1 MGNGGSERGRESV
14 ESVKIEAPSRKSMR
28 EMKTRAGLIL
38 CYIAIGLVGLVSLIM
53 VMYFFFAT
61 HSLKS
66 LAQPLTQDSLQIYKE
81 ARSAVVDDITRIGD
95 RLLGNVLLPV
105 LTLLLGY
112 IFGSREERAEPKE
125 GD

>member
-1 MGNGGSERGRESV
+1 MGSGGSERRRESV

-38 CYIAIGLVGLVSLIM
+38 CYIAIGLVGLVSLTVI
-53 VMYFFFAT
+53 MYFFFAT
-61 HSLKS
+61 HSLKPPE
-66 LAQPLTQDSLQIYKE
+66 QPLTQESIQVYKE
-81 ARSAVVDDITRIGD
+81 ARSAVIEDVLKISDRI
-95 RLLGNVLLPV
+95 LGNVLLPV

-112 IFGSREERAEPKE
+112 MFGSREEKAEAEK